1 MGRFGPE
8 RKKDGEMA
16 QIEGEM
22 RGVHWAATSK
32 EAAFA
37 EDRTRRKGDYDIAVV
52 GGGYCGL
59 SIALYAA
66 KAGQS
71 VVLLEAGTIG
81 CGASGRNG
89 GLVVPHFAGGM
100 TAEDAT
106 AVVGNEKGARL
117 AQLVSDGPQIVFDQI
132 RELGIQCD
140 AEQNGWIQPAHSEKA
155 LKKVKRVYESWTARG
170 VETEWLDATAV
181 AERTGAQGYLGGWYR
196 KTGGTVN
203 PYALAMG
210 LARAATAAGA
220 DLRQK
225 AEVTGIRPDGAAK
238 ILRTSAGDVRAR
250 KVVIA
255 TNAYTP
261 ALYPNLAHSVIPVLL
276 YHGFT
281 RPLTEDEQRKTLP
294 TRLCFT
300 DLRKSGGFSR
310 YSADNR
316 IIIGGAIF
324 RPSNHRT
331 YSEAHSRR
339 RVAELFPH
347 LQGIQIDSFW
357 EGSCA
362 LTEEYLPAI
371 QRLERDVY
379 SVIGFSTRGVALAQ
393 TLGREVA
400 AFLSETKTEAEMPVR
415 VGDVQP
421 IAMQRIKTF
430 LGGLAFPAY
439 QMRDA
444 LRLT

>member
-181 AERTGAQGYLGGWYR
+181 AERFQRNGRGFTALIERSPSMQIGAMHR
-196 KTGGTVN
+196 RRAD
-203 PYALAMG
+203 PEALPEG
-210 LARAATAAGA
+210 VAGA
-220 DLRQK
+220 EGWTSQ
-225 AEVTGIRPDGAAK
+225 GSRPAARRCVRSRAGARSVPPGDG
-238 ILRTSAGDVRAR
+238 
-250 KVVIA
+250 
-255 TNAYTP
+255 
-261 ALYPNLAHSVIPVLL
+261 
-276 YHGFT
+276 
-281 RPLTEDEQRKTLP
+281 
-294 TRLCFT
+294 
-300 DLRKSGGFSR
+300 
-310 YSADNR
+310 
-316 IIIGGAIF
+316 
-324 RPSNHRT
+324 
-331 YSEAHSRR
+331 
-339 RVAELFPH
+339 
-347 LQGIQIDSFW
+347 
-357 EGSCA
+357 
-362 LTEEYLPAI
+362 
-371 QRLERDVY
+371 
-379 SVIGFSTRGVALAQ
+379 
-393 TLGREVA
+393 
-400 AFLSETKTEAEMPVR
+400 
-415 VGDVQP
+415 
-421 IAMQRIKTF
+421 
-430 LGGLAFPAY
+430 
-439 QMRDA
+439 
-444 LRLT
+444 